1 MRKSLFGYGGTT
13 KAIAKNFV
21 NDGLWDIYDDKFSEA
36 SKDEFGN
43 ALLPVREFDLAKSGL
58 EIPSTG
64 TPTPHQLIKK
74 AKNLIR
80 EYDYFYKY

>member
-21 NDGLWDIYDDKFSEA
+21 NDGLWDIYDDKFSEI

-43 ALLPVREFDLAKSGL
+43 ALLPVSEFDPAKSGL
-58 EIPSTG
+58 EIPKPRHPASSTS
-64 TPTPHQLIKK
+64 LSKS
-74 AKNLIR
+74 
-80 EYDYFYKY
+80 

>member
-43 ALLPVREFDLAKSGL
+43 ALLPVSEFDPAKSGL
-58 EIPSTG
+58 EIPSPG
-64 TPTPHQLIKK
+64 IPPHHELVKK
-74 AKNLIR
+74 AKNLIS
-80 EYDYFYKY
+80 EYDYF

>member
-36 SKDEFGN
+36 SNDEFGN
-43 ALLPVREFDLAKSGL
+43 ALLPVSEFD
-58 EIPSTG
+58 
-64 TPTPHQLIKK
+64 PT
-74 AKNLIR
+74 
-80 EYDYFYKY
+80 